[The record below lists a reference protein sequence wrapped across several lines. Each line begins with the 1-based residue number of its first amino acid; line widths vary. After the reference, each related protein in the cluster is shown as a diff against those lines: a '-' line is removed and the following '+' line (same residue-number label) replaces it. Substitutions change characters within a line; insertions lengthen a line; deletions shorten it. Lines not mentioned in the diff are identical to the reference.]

1 MFSLIERFVCL
12 YIDLHQ
18 FWVFLQNMPE
28 IILLPE
34 TKTKKK
40 KKKKKKKNAV
50 EFEGGEVNEHVPLTD
65 TALSN
70 QSIQEMESGALGFPP
85 IHPELGQAENLSI
98 DLNNETPVEVAQE
111 ESVVGQSV
119 EESGIL
125 PNRGGFRG
133 RGRAPFRGRWRGRRG
148 YRRGGPPLLPGP
160 PGPFGPPSGPPPP
173 PQFHPGY
180 QGQYDPSFNSYDYS
194 QYYGLG
200 GPPPPYSGPPMGNPQ
215 GPGSS
220 FVPQDPSNWD
230 QSSWGM
236 SMPYPQAVDQNP
248 HNSLPPPL
256 PVEPQALPFI
266 NQPETPL
273 VVAPSQQLPSIPI
286 PPPPSEPPLPSSIP
300 LPQSQ
305 PQPSASEIPLP
316 PSDIPMPPSPSANV
330 SSDQIPQEKTDSST
344 NLSFRKE
351 KTLVD
356 MDVPALSPAEP
367 EEVKNVSECVMPSG
381 EMSLVVETTPVV
393 GMSPTAEILEAA
405 TKEEIC
411 DNKQSDHMVVDSKPE
426 TRKVDSF
433 DNTGVENDSKND
445 TLINKDLE
453 SEKHDD
459 NQSKDN
465 TQDKVPVKTTA
476 QMLLEKIA
484 MKKKASETAES
495 GEVTESGAEGTKP
508 KVFLKTGSKFL
519 LKQLKQDAGKIQF
532 SVKHGV
538 TGPKKGNA
546 LQKPE
551 KSEVEDASKQ
561 RGGARELYKPSD
573 KDKEEL
579 LMETMTPKQRDSY
592 LRYQE
597 QRKREERR
605 KQREVERE
613 TQKKEERDSKRNH
626 RDKSESV
633 EKEMDTSDTFSSPKT
648 NLISEQLTDDK
659 KIERKSEERTK
670 DTSDQEEESVE
681 TELNNCDYSQ
691 ASTISGTEI
700 DDKQQSEILPQNT
713 QTFSH
718 NTCSDHSNPSLTS
731 SKIHSVKIITIIKSK
746 DAEPIQTEK
755 KKKSRWSETKAE
767 TVLSSNPTISDD
779 GPTTASVTTDTEAY
793 NPDNP
798 TESPKLSTTTG
809 NKNTQVTYEHSLSS
823 TVLNFTVIFI
833 YINIYMHWYKCIFLN
848 HVPHIGH
855 SEGFCN

>member
-1 MFSLIERFVCL
+1 
-12 YIDLHQ
+12 
-18 FWVFLQNMPE
+18 MPE

-34 TKTKKK
+34 TKPKKK

-50 EFEGGEVNEHVPLTD
+50 EFEGGEENEHIPLTD

-70 QSIQEMESGALGFPP
+70 HSIQEMESGALGFPP
-85 IHPELGQAENLSI
+85 ASLIESGALGFPPVQPGPAENPSI

-111 ESVVGQSV
+111 EIGLGQSV
-119 EESGIL
+119 GESSIP

-148 YRRGGPPLLPGP
+148 YRRGGPPLFPGP

-173 PQFHPGY
+173 PQFHSGY
-180 QGQYDPSFNSYDYS
+180 QGQYDPSYNSYDYS
-194 QYYGLG
+194 QYYGVG
-200 GPPPPYSGPPMGNPQ
+200 GPPPPYSGPPLMNPQ

-220 FVPQDPSNWD
+220 FVPPDPSSWD
-230 QSSWGM
+230 QSSWGYQNDQM
-236 SMPYPQAVDQNP
+236 AMPYPQPVDPNP

-256 PVEPQALPFI
+256 PVEPLALPFI

-273 VVAPSQQLPSIPI
+273 VVTPSQQLPSIPI

-305 PQPSASEIPLP
+305 PQPSASDIPLP
-316 PSDIPMPPSPSANV
+316 PSDIPMPPSSSANI
-330 SSDQIPQEKTDSST
+330 SSDQIPQEKTESST

-393 GMSPTAEILEAA
+393 GMSPTAEILEAEK
-405 TKEEIC
+405 KEEIC

-426 TRKVDSF
+426 TGEVNSF
-433 DNTGVENDSKND
+433 DNAGAESDSKND
-445 TLINKDLE
+445 TFNDKDLE

-459 NQSKDN
+459 NHSKDN
-465 TQDKVPVKTTA
+465 AQEKVPVKTTA

-495 GEVTESGAEGTKP
+495 GEVTETGTEGTKP

-561 RGGARELYKPSD
+561 KGGARELYKPSD

-597 QRKREERR
+597 QKKREERR

-613 TQKKEERDSKRNH
+613 TQRKEEQDSKRSH
-626 RDKSESV
+626 KDKSESV
-633 EKEMDTSDTFSSPKT
+633 EKEMDISDTFSSPKA
-648 NLISEQLTDDK
+648 NLGSEQLTDDK

-670 DTSDQEEESVE
+670 GASDQEEKSME
-681 TELNNCDYSQ
+681 TELNNCDTSISQ
-691 ASTISGTEI
+691 ASTLSGTEI
-700 DDKQQSEILPQNT
+700 EDKQQSEILPQNA
-713 QTFSH
+713 QTFSQS
-718 NTCSDHSNPSLTS
+718 TCSDHSSPSLTS
-731 SKIHSVKIITIIKSK
+731 SKIHSVKIITINKSK
-746 DAEPIQTEK
+746 DGEQVQTEK

-779 GPTTASVTTDTEAY
+779 GPTAALVTTDTEAY

-798 TESPKLSTTTG
+798 TESPKLSTTSG
-809 NKNTQVTYEHSLSS
+809 NTNTQVTHEHALI
-823 TVLNFTVIFI
+823 VLNFTAI
-833 YINIYMHWYKCIFLN
+833 YSVEFHCHIYFANVCTGINEY
-848 HVPHIGH
+848 
-855 SEGFCN
+855 S

>member
-1 MFSLIERFVCL
+1 
-12 YIDLHQ
+12 
-18 FWVFLQNMPE
+18 MPE

-236 SMPYPQAVDQNP
+236 SMPYPQAVDPNP

-305 PQPSASEIPLP
+305 PQPSASDIPLP

-445 TLINKDLE
+445 TLNNKDLE

-551 KSEVEDASKQ
+551 KSEVEEASKQ

-779 GPTTASVTTDTEAY
+779 GPTTASMTTDTEAY

>member
-1 MFSLIERFVCL
+1 
-12 YIDLHQ
+12 
-18 FWVFLQNMPE
+18 MPE

-236 SMPYPQAVDQNP
+236 SMPYPQAVDPNP

-286 PPPPSEPPLPSSIP
+286 PPPPSEPPLPSCIP

-305 PQPSASEIPLP
+305 PQPSASDIPLP

-731 SKIHSVKIITIIKSK
+731 SKIHSVKIITINKSK

-823 TVLNFTVIFI
+823 TV
-833 YINIYMHWYKCIFLN
+833 
-848 HVPHIGH
+848 
-855 SEGFCN
+855 